1 MLSVEPTWRPGAS
14 FYLSG
19 WSAVEHKNCQHYSC
33 SWALRGTLGEPSP
46 VVKSSPSG
54 RTRAISVFFYYFL
67 RFFLIWT
74 VFKKSLLNLLQ
85 YCLCFIFWFS
95 DCEACGI
102 LALSPGIKP
111 VSLALE
117 GKVLTSGLPGKSP
130 LFASES
136 SLLLEATQGIFP
148 GDYLAHKVFHKM
160 VNSFRILLIGLL
172 PEEVTVF
179 SLPCKQQVFN
189 DESLY
194 SHLNASDTSLK
205 WEWMNSEEQG
215 FTMVLEPLG
224 PTL

>member
-1 MLSVEPTWRPGAS
+1 M
-14 FYLSG
+14 
-19 WSAVEHKNCQHYSC
+19 
-33 SWALRGTLGEPSP
+33 
-46 VVKSSPSG
+46 
-54 RTRAISVFFYYFL
+54 
-67 RFFLIWT
+67 
-74 VFKKSLLNLLQ
+74 
-85 YCLCFIFWFS
+85 FWFS